1 MNKNLLR
8 QAQQLQLKMAKI
20 QEELDTASVEAS
32 SGGGV
37 VKVIMSGK
45 LKLESIKIDPQ
56 VVNKND
62 VAMLEDLILAAV
74 REGISSAQELA
85 NKKMSEI
92 TGGLNIP
99 GTN

>member
-20 QEELDTASVEAS
+20 QEELDTVSVEAS

-62 VAMLEDLILAAV
+62 IAMLEDLILAAV

>member
-62 VAMLEDLILAAV
+62 IAMLEDLILAAV